1 MKFLATLFAI
11 MAVVSVAS
19 ANNTAELGMGV
30 GTVVGGSPDDC
41 TGTAFFNHDGTFE
54 NGYAFINAGVEAP
67 YGGSFAEAYDLGA
80 VTIGCASFWLSTLD
94 GMQVGQTMDVYV
106 WEGGVSGDPGAVL
119 GMLAGVDP
127 GPIAFW
133 PSISQHDIPFAQA
146 VTGEFTIGFWGAWP
160 GEGQGW
166 YCGADYD
173 GFGGTPWLYAVGD
186 GWLPPVQYSPDWTAV
201 SMGIGGYYGGEPPTA
216 NESTTW
222 GSIKNLF

>member
-19 ANNTAELGMGV
+19 ANNSFELGHGSA
-30 GTVVGGSPDDC
+30 TVIGGGLDDC
-41 TGTAFFNHDGTFE
+41 TGTAFVNHDGTFE
-54 NGYAFINAGVEAP
+54 DGYAFANSGVEAP
-67 YGGSFAEAYDLGA
+67 YVGAFAEAYDLGA
-80 VTIGCASFWLSTLD
+80 VTITCASFWLSTLD
-94 GMQVGQTMDVYV
+94 GMQIGQTLDVYV

-133 PSISQHDIPFAQA
+133 PTASQCDIEFAQA
-146 VTGEFTIGFWGAWP
+146 VTGEFTIGYWGNWP
-160 GEGQGW
+160 GAGQGW
-166 YCGADYD
+166 YCLIDED
-173 GFGGTPWLYAVGD
+173 GFGGNPWLHTSG
-186 GWLPPVQYSPDWTAV
+186 GWAPPIVYNPDWTAV
-201 SMGIGGYYGGEPPTA
+201 SMGIGGYYGGETA